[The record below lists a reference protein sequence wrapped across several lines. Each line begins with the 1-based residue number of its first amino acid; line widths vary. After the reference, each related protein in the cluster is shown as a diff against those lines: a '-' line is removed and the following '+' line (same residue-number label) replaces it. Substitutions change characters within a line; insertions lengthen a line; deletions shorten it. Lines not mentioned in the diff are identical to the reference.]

1 MSWINSN
8 NAGPLRRIVN
18 QSRIVSST
26 LECSVAKRGTYI
38 NITYFFD
45 DYVNMCVNRELGRN
59 PTRHHM
65 GDKFLNQRP
74 TDVGWHCFLHRS
86 KIRRMDGLIRTSH
99 KRVTKHNTALSDIMV
114 GNLIKSWH
122 FSTHSR
128 INRERKEVQ
137 IHWWNSIKRRRW
149 EWVSEDLSIRRRI
162 KVDVWVVEIG

>member
-45 DYVNMCVNRELGRN
+45 DYVNMCFNRELGRN

-74 TDVGWHCFLHRS
+74 TDVGWTLFSSPIENQTDGWTNKNFTQKGHKTQHCVERHNGWESHQIVTLFNTFQDQQRKKRS
-86 KIRRMDGLIRTSH
+86 PNPLMEF
-99 KRVTKHNTALSDIMV
+99 N
-114 GNLIKSWH
+114 
-122 FSTHSR
+122 
-128 INRERKEVQ
+128 
-137 IHWWNSIKRRRW
+137 
-149 EWVSEDLSIRRRI
+149 
-162 KVDVWVVEIG
+162 